1 MMLESL
7 YICQISNTF
16 KEEKHFQKK
25 QKTIKTLW
33 SMTILPCGLQWNFI
47 FILF

>member
-1 MMLESL
+1 MYLSNIK
-7 YICQISNTF
+7 YIQRKKNTIS
-16 KEEKHFQKK
+16 EK

-33 SMTILPCGLQWNFI
+33 SMAILLCGLQWNFI

>member
-7 YICQISNTF
+7 CICQISNTF
-16 KEEKHFQKK
+16 KEKKTLSEK

-33 SMTILPCGLQWNFI
+33 SMAILLCGLQWNFI